1 MNSILPFDNRDGDI
15 WLDGCFVPWPDAQL
29 HVLSHGLHY
38 ASCVFEGER
47 VYDGR
52 IFALH
57 QHSQRLIHSAG
68 RLGFSLPYD
77 VETIDAACRDVV
89 ARQNIV
95 DGYVR
100 PVAWRGSEMM
110 AISAQNSSIH
120 VAIAAWPWPSY
131 FVPEAQLQGIR
142 LTISQWVRPAPDAAP
157 TDSKAAG
164 LYMICTLSKHAAE
177 AQGYDD
183 ALMLDYRGQVA
194 EATGANFFM
203 LRDGVLE
210 TPPADCFL
218 DGITRQTVIALAR
231 DMGIDVVEKA
241 ILPDDLA
248 FAQEAF
254 LTGTA
259 VEITPIREIDQ
270 YRLTVGPV
278 TRRLIEAYSALT
290 RSGHSRGD
298 QDQESSPAHS
308 SAA

>member
-1 MNSILPFDNRDGDI
+1 MDTLLPFDNRDGDI
-15 WLDGCFVPWPDAQL
+15 WLDGCFVPWADAKL

-47 VYDGR
+47 VYNGR

-57 QHSQRLIHSAG
+57 QHSQRLIHSAQ
-68 RLGFSLPYD
+68 RLGFHLPYD

-110 AISAQNSSIH
+110 AISAQHSRIH

-131 FVPEAQLQGIR
+131 FVPEAQLKGIR
-142 LTISQWVRPAPDAAP
+142 LTVSAWVRPPPNAAP

-183 ALMLDYRGQVA
+183 ALMLDYRGRVA

-203 LRDGVLE
+203 LRDGVLQ

-218 DGITRQTVIALAR
+218 DGITRQTVMALAR
-231 DMGIDVVEKA
+231 DMGIDVVENV
-241 ILPDDLA
+241 IMPDDLA
-248 FAQEAF
+248 HAEEAF

-259 VEITPIREIDQ
+259 VEITPICAIDHHKFK
-270 YRLTVGPV
+270 VGPV
-278 TRRLIEAYSALT
+278 TRRLIEGYNALT
-290 RSGHSRGD
+290 RAGHS
-298 QDQESSPAHS
+298 EAEP
-308 SAA
+308 SAATHISAA